1 MDINVGYIF
10 FSLKIDLLN
19 CKTLLFQVPFL
30 DVLNTLLHPILPL
43 TPIDYQEFG
52 YPIFLEDFMAMK
64 KYSPYENI
72 KKDVLYPAVMITS
85 SLSTR

>member
-1 MDINVGYIF
+1 LIYQIVKPYV
-10 FSLKIDLLN
+10 
-19 CKTLLFQVPFL
+19 LFQVPFL

-52 YPIFLEDFMAMK
+52 YPVLLEDFMAIK

-72 KKDVLYPAVMITS
+72 QKDVLYPAVMITS
-85 SLSTR
+85 SLSTRYY